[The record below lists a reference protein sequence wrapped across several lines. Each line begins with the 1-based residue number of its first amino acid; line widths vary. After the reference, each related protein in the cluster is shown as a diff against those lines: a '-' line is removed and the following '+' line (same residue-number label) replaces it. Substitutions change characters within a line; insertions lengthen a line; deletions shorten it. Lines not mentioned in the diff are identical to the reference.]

1 MQTDTE
7 TRRRRMAMLQV
18 TLGATLI
25 SFSPVFVKLV
35 QVGPATAAFYRMFF
49 GGIILLAILL
59 VRRERVWAG
68 WGALGLALVAGI
80 FFALDLSLFHQS
92 ILYVG
97 PGLSTLLGNCQVF
110 FLAAFGILVYRER
123 PGWLYLLSLPLA
135 VVGIFLIVGGDWQ
148 GLSAQ
153 FKIGIWLSLGGAF
166 CYATYLLLMG
176 RPQARAGA
184 LSPLA
189 NLTII
194 CWITIPILRRAIA
207 GLCHREPGDRL
218 VVDLTWVA
226 YPRRFPGRPPI
237 IAATGLGFPLGHPLL
252 PKADHHCGRVWS
264 SLDHLGYL
272 HGYDG
277 KKQTQCTTEV
287 KLTKGEQMTMEYQ
300 ATTCRESIASLPDL
314 FTPTLAGKLKAE
326 IQFRFTGD
334 EP

>member
-7 TRRRRMAMLQV
+7 TRRRRRAMLQL

-25 SFSPVFVKLV
+25 SFSPVFVKLA
-35 QVGPATAAFYRMFF
+35 QVGPTTSAFYRMLF
-49 GGIILLAILL
+49 GGVILLAILL

-92 ILYVG
+92 ILFVG
-97 PGLSTLLGNCQVF
+97 PGLSTLLGNFQVF

-135 VVGIFLIVGGDWQ
+135 VAGIYLIVGGDWQ

-153 FKIGIWLSLGGAF
+153 FKIGILLSLGGAL

-194 CWITIPILRRAIA
+194 CWITIPIL
-207 GLCHREPGDRL
+207 GGGSFLQGQ
-218 VVDLTWVA
+218 
-226 YPRRFPGRPPI
+226 
-237 IAATGLGFPLGHPLL
+237 
-252 PKADHHCGRVWS
+252 
-264 SLDHLGYL
+264 SL
-272 HGYDG
+272 
-277 KKQTQCTTEV
+277 
-287 KLTKGEQMTMEYQ
+287 
-300 ATTCRESIASLPDL
+300 ALPDL
-314 FTPTLAGKLKAE
+314 RTGGLLLAYAAGSQVLGWWLISSGLPYLDASRAGLLLLLQPALAFLWDILFFQRPTTIVEGVGAAMTMGAIYLGTMGRSKYNARLKLNLPKE
-326 IQFRFTGD
+326 NG
-334 EP
+334 

>member
-18 TLGATLI
+18 TLGAMLI

-49 GGIILLAILL
+49 GGIILLVILL
-59 VRRERVWAG
+59 VRRERVSAG
-68 WGALGLALVAGI
+68 WGTLGLALLAGL

-194 CWITIPILRRAIA
+194 CWITIPILGGGSLLQGQSLAIPDLRTGGLLLAYAIGSQVIGWWLISHGLPALDASRA
-207 GLCHREPGDRL
+207 GLLLLLQPALAFLWDIL
-218 VVDLTWVA
+218 
-226 YPRRFPGRPPI
+226 FFQRPTTI
-237 IAATGLGFPLGHPLL
+237 VEGLGAALTIWAIYMGTMGRSKHNAPLKLN
-252 PKADHHCGRVWS
+252 
-264 SLDHLGYL
+264 SL
-272 HGYDG
+272 
-277 KKQTQCTTEV
+277 KENK
-287 KLTKGEQMTMEYQ
+287 
-300 ATTCRESIASLPDL
+300 
-314 FTPTLAGKLKAE
+314 
-326 IQFRFTGD
+326 
-334 EP
+334 